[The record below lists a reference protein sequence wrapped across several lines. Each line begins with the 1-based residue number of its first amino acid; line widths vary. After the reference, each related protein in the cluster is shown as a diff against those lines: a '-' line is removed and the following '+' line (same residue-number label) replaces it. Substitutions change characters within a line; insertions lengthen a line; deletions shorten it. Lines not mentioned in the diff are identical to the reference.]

1 MRYWDNV
8 FAKLVQLPEWKQE
21 LEKKLEEDTY
31 LNSRET
37 RKLMDGQY
45 AELTA
50 VLSDL
55 GLAK

>member
-1 MRYWDNV
+1 MASMISNIRPDPDQV
-8 FAKLVQLPEWKQE
+8 LVET
-21 LEKKLEEDTY
+21 TY
-31 LNSRET
+31 LNSRDT
-37 RKLMDGQY
+37 RKLMEAQH